1 MSSESKVYSPSASAF
16 RRFGEKDGFFFL
28 NWEKDGFIDVVLFA
42 KERNFI
48 YHTDKNIT
56 SIRDRKRNTKREHFE
71 E

>member
-16 RRFGEKDGFFFL
+16 RRFGEKDGF
-28 NWEKDGFIDVVLFA
+28 IDVVLFA

-48 YHTDKNIT
+48 YHIDKNIT